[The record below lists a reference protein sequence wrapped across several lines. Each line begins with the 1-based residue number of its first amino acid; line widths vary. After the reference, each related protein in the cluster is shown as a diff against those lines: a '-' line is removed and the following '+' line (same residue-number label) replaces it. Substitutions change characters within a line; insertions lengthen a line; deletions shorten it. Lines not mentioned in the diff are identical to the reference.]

1 MKPVEIPKSSKFV
14 GMKFNQGTHFESNE
28 IATVQGSCQVG
39 GGLDQRE
46 ECSRI
51 APPQNGNGI
60 ARKLFLPRKME
71 NMCFLCY
78 SGGLHVGAVEDNGG
92 KPCQAIIQL
101 YKIQSTSDQPRLYG
115 NWKPS
120 QA

>member
-1 MKPVEIPKSSKFV
+1 
-14 GMKFNQGTHFESNE
+14 MKFNQGTHFESNE
-28 IATVQGSCQVG
+28 IVIVQGSCQVG

-60 ARKLFLPRKME
+60 ARKLFLPRKICAYVTQVDCMLEQLKTME
-71 NMCFLCY
+71 GNL
-78 SGGLHVGAVEDNGG
+78 AR
-92 KPCQAIIQL
+92 QL
-101 YKIQSTSDQPRLYG
+101 SNSIKFSRLLTSPDFGNYG